1 MILVDSKDPAI
12 LSVEKDDHLAANK
25 SLQVTPFQGEQNTP
39 IDQPPPYEVGIAM
52 QDRPIVP
59 MLVHASQSVR
69 PGSMAQPNM
78 PNPVNHISVFSR
90 HSSITGTYLI
100 DPSLPAP
107 PILGKSQ
114 RRDRSIERE
123 HARNT
128 KRAFGIIPGLDDRSQ
143 GRTPEINAAFRT
155 RDATISLDVGIAGR
169 AGQGQAGRAMGRVML
184 SSRHGAVN
192 VDLFKI
198 QEGYCVDLDIS
209 TRHGNIVVLLPPT
222 FHGPVAFRTR
232 SGRSNIIFLPA
243 FAERARTLRGSDR
256 ETFVHLSPSAANAE
270 ISANSQGDD
279 YCLISTRHGK
289 IIVGLSGIDQKPV
302 EGDSYEVNKADTDD
316 DTDSESN

>member
-1 MILVDSKDPAI
+1 MDA
-12 LSVEKDDHLAANK
+12 
-25 SLQVTPFQGEQNTP
+25 P
-39 IDQPPPYEVGIAM
+39 ISSRFRKGIAW
-52 QDRPIVP
+52 
-59 MLVHASQSVR
+59 
-69 PGSMAQPNM
+69 
-78 PNPVNHISVFSR
+78 IS
-90 HSSITGTYLI
+90 
-100 DPSLPAP
+100 
-107 PILGKSQ
+107 
-114 RRDRSIERE
+114 
-123 HARNT
+123 
-128 KRAFGIIPGLDDRSQ
+128 
-143 GRTPEINAAFRT
+143 
-155 RDATISLDVGIAGR
+155 ISLLGMVSPVALTHNKR
-169 AGQGQAGRAMGRVML
+169 KTLTCLQ
-184 SSRHGAVN
+184 
-192 VDLFKI
+192 
-198 QEGYCVDLDIS
+198 
-209 TRHGNIVVLLPPT
+209 GNIVVLLPPT